1 MYNNV
6 NILREEV
13 YGHYQM
19 CYVEIEIK
27 NWHQYKR
34 TCINK
39 LYLTF

>member
-6 NILREEV
+6 NRLREEV

-19 CYVEIEIK
+19 CYVEIETK
-27 NWHQYKR
+27 NTKPR